1 MKISIKQEAVFLN
14 LSKFVR
20 TKPFFHILYY
30 DKQPAVM
37 SSARH
42 DSDAGRMAFSSYG
55 GPRTGLT

>member
-1 MKISIKQEAVFLN
+1 MKNCIKQEAVFLN

-20 TKPFFHILYY
+20 TILFFIFYFY
-30 DKQPAVM
+30 GKQSAVM
-37 SSARH
+37 STARH